1 LITAFPDR
9 HITIDN
15 IIAEGNNV
23 VVFTNITGTPQ
34 WQLMLA
40 AGILIYGKHI
50 PVNTA
55 NLYRIANNKI
65 VEHWI

>member
-1 LITAFPDR
+1 LDEVKQYFNDLITAFPDR
-9 HITIDN
+9 HITIDH
-15 IIAEGNNV
+15 ITAEVNNV

-50 PVNTA
+50 PVRLQTF
-55 NLYRIANNKI
+55 I
-65 VEHWI
+65 E